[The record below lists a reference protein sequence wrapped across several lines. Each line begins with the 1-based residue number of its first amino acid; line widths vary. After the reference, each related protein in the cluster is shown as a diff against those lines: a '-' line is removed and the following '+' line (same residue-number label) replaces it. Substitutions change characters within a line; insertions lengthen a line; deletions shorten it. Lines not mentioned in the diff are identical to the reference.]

1 MPLVRREPATPSIPD
16 TAAPSLGAPEPE
28 IRRQAAHALAADPG
42 AAEALGRAYG
52 TERDPTVREAI
63 LTSLVRIGGPGAVEA
78 IIPYLGADEAA
89 LRTGAVDALRSLPD
103 TLDRL
108 PMLLEH
114 PDPDL
119 RILAAEIAR
128 SMPAASGATLLCRHL
143 AVEHDPNVCATA
155 LDVLA
160 EIGGPDCLPT
170 LRACADRF
178 AAEPFLRYAVGVA
191 MARIAGPQAT
201 GAQ

>member
-1 MPLVRREPATPSIPD
+1 MPLVRREPATPPTPA
-16 TAAPSLGAPEPE
+16 TAAPSLEAPEPE
-28 IRRQAAHALAADPG
+28 IRRQAAHAMATDPG

-63 LTSLVRIGGPGAVEA
+63 LTSLMRIGGPAAVEA
-78 IIPYLGADEAA
+78 IIPYLGADDAA

-108 PMLLEH
+108 PRLLGD

-119 RILAAEIAR
+119 RILASEIAR

-143 AVEHDPNVCATA
+143 AGERDPNVCAAA

-160 EIGGPDCLPT
+160 EIGGSDCLPA
-170 LRACADRF
+170 LQACADRF
-178 AAEPFLRYAVGVA
+178 AGEPFLRYAAAAA
-191 MARIAGPQAT
+191 MARIAGPRAT
-201 GAQ
+201 GAR